1 MVFWCLE
8 FKLQKNKI
16 KNMIICYWYGFKSK
30 EMIDIKNLKFE
41 QKKFKNTIKITK
53 NNNYGIYIYSMVV
66 TTNLKLPAKQ
76 IFN

>member
-1 MVFWCLE
+1 
-8 FKLQKNKI
+8 
-16 KNMIICYWYGFKSK
+16 
-30 EMIDIKNLKFE
+30 MIDIKNLKFE